1 MLIDGGALTFFFP
14 PCGAPV
20 FSILSYSSRFA
31 WHIVRFAIVCKH
43 LRVVIGRQE
52 GVAQSEVARE
62 ITYGESRFLLVR
74 LYGMC
79 IRVLWAAYG
88 PVDAHL
94 ALGFCSITPE
104 FL

>member
-62 ITYGESRFLLVR
+62 ITYGESRLLLVR

-79 IRVLWAAYG
+79 IRVLWLPMVQLMPTWHWGSA
-88 PVDAHL
+88 P
-94 ALGFCSITPE
+94 
-104 FL
+104 

>member
-1 MLIDGGALTFFFP
+1 M
-14 PCGAPV
+14 
-20 FSILSYSSRFA
+20 
-31 WHIVRFAIVCKH
+31 RFAIVCKH

-52 GVAQSEVARE
+52 GIAQSEVARE

-74 LYGMC
+74 LYRVGV
-79 IRVLWAAYG
+79 RVLWAAYG